1 MYKQL
6 YTIIKNIFSDKTI
19 FDSVSMEF
27 SIYDAISIG
36 VISVILWWW
45 LFN

>member
-6 YTIIKNIFSDKTI
+6 YTIIKNIFSDKAI